1 MNRTTTTSTRGVTR
15 RLLPLL
21 ASLGLAAT
29 LGGMTAG
36 ATLASDPPATDFTYS
51 AYASVDCDASTARMG
66 VTAMATTWQGE
77 GFLMGWVPTAYDA
90 GQYMSYTV
98 LAREVGQAA
107 WTTVYS
113 WSPWQLVRSMRIDG
127 EFSINT
133 PTALGTSVVQ
143 GVPGHDYEV
152 GVQIDFWTGTDT
164 VVDAPVTYNQ
174 TLTTGPYSTYFL
186 NPSYCHL

>member
-1 MNRTTTTSTRGVTR
+1 MNPAMTTGSRRTTR
-15 RLLPLL
+15 RLVLLL

-29 LGGMTAG
+29 LAGMTAG
-36 ATLASDPPATDFTYS
+36 ATLASDAPVSDFTYT

-98 LAREVGQAA
+98 LAREVGQTA
-107 WTTVYS
+107 WTTVFS

-143 GVPGHDYEV
+143 GVRGHDYEV
-152 GVQIDFWTGTDT
+152 RVQVDFWTGAET
-164 VVDAPVTYNQ
+164 VVEVPVTYNQ
-174 TLTTGPYSTYFL
+174 TLTTSPYSTYFL